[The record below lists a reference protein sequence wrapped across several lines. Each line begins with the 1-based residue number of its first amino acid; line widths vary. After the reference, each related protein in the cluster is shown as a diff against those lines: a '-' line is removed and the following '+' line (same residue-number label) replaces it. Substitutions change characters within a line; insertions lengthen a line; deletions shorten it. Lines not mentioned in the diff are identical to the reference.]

1 MILTGIDIRTVGDCE
16 VREERGNCSKGHWVL
31 SLSSFN
37 ENIKKFQLPHNCL
50 PSCKTTCNFFF
61 SKTMVFKKFVVSLM
75 IINKDPF
82 VNIVNIFLISYRLN
96 IRTVGDTLQVIIL
109 ELLMIFT
116 VIHIR
121 TVGDTY
127 SYTY

>member
-1 MILTGIDIRTVGDCE
+1 
-16 VREERGNCSKGHWVL
+16 
-31 SLSSFN
+31 
-37 ENIKKFQLPHNCL
+37 
-50 PSCKTTCNFFF
+50 
-61 SKTMVFKKFVVSLM
+61 MVFKKFVVSLM